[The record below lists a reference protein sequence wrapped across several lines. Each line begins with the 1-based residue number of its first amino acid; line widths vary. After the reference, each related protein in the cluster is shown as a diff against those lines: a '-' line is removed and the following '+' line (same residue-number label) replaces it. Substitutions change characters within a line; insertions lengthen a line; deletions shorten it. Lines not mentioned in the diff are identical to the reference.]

1 MRFFLFSL
9 LGRTQQWGKAQ
20 ITPFQLKNY
29 SGKCFFHTCQ
39 IIWYEKIYI
48 RANKTV
54 QSSKEK
60 DQKVNIS
67 KAGQEL
73 GMEEGKKIII

>member
-1 MRFFLFSL
+1 M
-9 LGRTQQWGKAQ
+9 K
-20 ITPFQLKNY
+20 
-29 SGKCFFHTCQ
+29 
-39 IIWYEKIYI
+39 KIYI